1 METFVKHLLTVI
13 TIVVGAM
20 KEDRSYSGKRGAK
33 GLRKGLLEEVMFQLR
48 PN

>member
-1 METFVKHLLTVI
+1 MFVKHLLIVI

-20 KEDRSYSGKRGAK
+20 KKEDRSYAVKRGAK
-33 GLRKGLLEEVMFQLR
+33 GFRKGLLEEVMFQLR